1 MGFLIKHDVHCG
13 RLTVLSTKMIGYG
26 LTESQ
31 KIVVDKLQNRV
42 VEKDVV
48 MNEKPENSIVVV
60 AKRATYANN
69 LQTAQR

>member
-1 MGFLIKHDVHCG
+1 M
-13 RLTVLSTKMIGYG
+13 
-26 LTESQ
+26 Q
-31 KIVVDKLQNRV
+31 KIVVDKEQNRV